1 MLDIFIG
8 KPPSMNRHMDED
20 PQPIQQSVREAL
32 RIARNARLDR
42 RKITTD
48 RRQANADYIV
58 NLSHRQEKRARLDR
72 RQNQELLTAVSR
84 RPNRRKNQ
92 FDRRQSVNSGVHVKL
107 STQIERRSGIDRRG
121 DKPL

>member
-1 MLDIFIG
+1 
-8 KPPSMNRHMDED
+8 MNRHMDED